1 MAEKRRG
8 RLTRLVEDLR
18 SLVGAESRRHRV
30 LRDRLGQ
37 LGLVTA
43 IVWAVVSVAIYFI
56 EHHAPGTSIHN
67 GWEAAYWTAS
77 QMSTIGSGFAN
88 PIRPAAYALDMVL
101 KIYAVIIVGALA
113 GSLGAFFLH
122 RRDDELEPAP

>member
-1 MAEKRRG
+1 MAERRDPFS
-8 RLTRLVEDLR
+8 RLARDLR
-18 SLVGAESRRHRV
+18 HILSAETRRHRV

-37 LGLVTA
+37 LLLATT
-43 IVWAVVSVAIYFI
+43 IVWALFTVAIYFI
-56 EHHAPGTSIHN
+56 EHDAPGSSIHN

-88 PIRPAAYALDMVL
+88 PVRPAAYALDMLL

-122 RRDDELEPAP
+122 RRDDQPESAR